1 MNGAGYPL
9 YLAANR
15 AEMAET
21 RVTVHLAGQSDRPCL
36 AGQAHFNPAAWAG
49 GGLMEVVQG
58 HPFGECSVE
67 SCDGCQLTTATEEA
81 LAAPGAQVLVV
92 DEDQWGCFHS
102 WGQLTD
108 VAQEG
113 GAEALVVINT
123 AGEEVFTYQAEPG
136 LQYTIPTFN
145 VPHTCGVYMHAAA
158 GGSAGWEGIK
168 ISLPTITNGE
178 ATEGQGPGGISEA
191 AVNSRLGRVGLPFTE
206 VQVSIDLAQG
216 FGDSATY
223 PAGQATF
230 NPLMSGAIR
239 ELRLLRVSPVAACK
253 NSQTANGTSCSACLA
268 SASQGPLLVVAE
280 GMPTLQSG
288 AWVAFV
294 EEEEVL
300 CLHPVVSLTRILSGL
315 QRKPAAVVVANA
327 DGRISTL
334 DSAAGG
340 DRLTIPTINL
350 PAQIAELSR
359 PTVGRSVRVS
369 MSAAVGGVMP
379 ACYGGC
385 ARAVNTGLDRGD
397 EGINIPSVV
406 PDEADEGK
414 RKRERNEAM
423 VIGVAA
429 TLCIVGVVGLCAV
442 GGWCYRRRRL
452 AAYNKFDASTQAG
465 PLGEGPRS
473 DDAMWK
479 VTAMP
484 NEIFSGGPEGGGGA
498 GSSTFDG
505 VEQGAAGRGA
515 M

>member
-1 MNGAGYPL
+1 
-9 YLAANR
+9 
-15 AEMAET
+15 
-21 RVTVHLAGQSDRPCL
+21 
-36 AGQAHFNPAAWAG
+36 
-49 GGLMEVVQG
+49 
-58 HPFGECSVE
+58 
-67 SCDGCQLTTATEEA
+67 
-81 LAAPGAQVLVV
+81 
-92 DEDQWGCFHS
+92 
-102 WGQLTD
+102 
-108 VAQEG
+108 
-113 GAEALVVINT
+113 
-123 AGEEVFTYQAEPG
+123 
-136 LQYTIPTFN
+136 
-145 VPHTCGVYMHAAA
+145 
-158 GGSAGWEGIK
+158 
-168 ISLPTITNGE
+168 
-178 ATEGQGPGGISEA
+178 
-191 AVNSRLGRVGLPFTE
+191 
-206 VQVSIDLAQG
+206 
-216 FGDSATY
+216 
-223 PAGQATF
+223 
-230 NPLMSGAIR
+230 
-239 ELRLLRVSPVAACK
+239 
-253 NSQTANGTSCSACLA
+253 
-268 SASQGPLLVVAE
+268 
-280 GMPTLQSG
+280 
-288 AWVAFV
+288 
-294 EEEEVL
+294 
-300 CLHPVVSLTRILSGL
+300 
-315 QRKPAAVVVANA
+315 
-327 DGRISTL
+327 
-334 DSAAGG
+334 
-340 DRLTIPTINL
+340 
-350 PAQIAELSR
+350 
-359 PTVGRSVRVS
+359 